1 MGRNL
6 CSEDTQLVGQA
17 QKYVADMY
25 VHVTVSRSA
34 AHHKL
39 DRDAQKAASLCRLD
53 VSTARKKQKPESSLL
68 STTSMYSSS
77 VGHWSESRHKSSS
90 P

>member
-6 CSEDTQLVGQA
+6 CSEDSQLVSQT

-25 VHVTVSRSA
+25 VHITVSRSA

-53 VSTARKKQKPESSLL
+53 MSTAREKIEAK
-68 STTSMYSSS
+68 STDHMITR
-77 VGHWSESRHKSSS
+77 VGVRFCL
-90 P
+90 PIIPLRNG